1 MNEMEFWLPGVS
13 ETLDCLLTEN
23 DSNIGNKEN
32 DFKTTNQTIF
42 VEEL

>member
-1 MNEMEFWLPGVS
+1 MEFWLPGVS